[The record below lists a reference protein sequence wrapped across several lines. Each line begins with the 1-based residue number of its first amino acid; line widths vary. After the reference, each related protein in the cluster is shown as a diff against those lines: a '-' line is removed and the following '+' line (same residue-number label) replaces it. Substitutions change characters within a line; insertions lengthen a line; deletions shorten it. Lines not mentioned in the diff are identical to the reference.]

1 MVYRAGMPARDTADT
16 PTGRPATAQQQTP
29 ARSWTFLTNHAHVLL
44 CLSRDGD
51 LTMRELAAAVGIT
64 ERAVQVVV
72 ADLVADGYLT
82 REKNGRRNTYTVHG
96 HGRLRHPLESSHTIN
111 ELITALR

>member
-1 MVYRAGMPARDTADT
+1 MPPRDTTGT
-16 PTGRPATAQQQTP
+16 PDRTTAP
-29 ARSWTFLTNHAHVLL
+29 EPSASRGWTFLTNHAHVLV

-51 LTMRELAAAVGIT
+51 LTMRELAQAIGIT
-64 ERAVQVVV
+64 ERAVQATV

-82 REKNGRRNTYTVHG
+82 RTKNGRRNTYTVHG
-96 HGRLRHPLESSHTIN
+96 EGRLRHPLESQHTID

>member
-1 MVYRAGMPARDTADT
+1 MVYRANMPTPDATTPRRT
-16 PTGRPATAQQQTP
+16 PTTRN
-29 ARSWTFLTNHAHVLL
+29 WTFLTNHAHVLL

-51 LTMRELAAAVGIT
+51 LTMRELATAVGIT

-96 HGRLRHPLESSHTIN
+96 HGRLRHPLESAHTVD

>member
-1 MVYRAGMPARDTADT
+1 MTMVYRAGMATRDTTDAT
-16 PTGRPATAQQQTP
+16 TQAQPPAS
-29 ARSWTFLTNHAHVLL
+29 RGWTFLTNHAHVLL

-51 LTMRELAAAVGIT
+51 LTMRELAQAIGIT
-64 ERAVQVVV
+64 ERAVQAAI

-82 REKNGRRNTYTVHG
+82 SVKQGRRNTYTIHSE
-96 HGRLRHPLESSHTIN
+96 GRLRHPLESHHTID